1 VANSAG
7 SSKPSGKSKPSGT
20 ATRAAAAGPK
30 RKAGAKSSDK
40 NSTKPSKPRPPAAKR
55 SSTPTEAKPAAIG
68 AAFFDLDRTLL
79 RGASGEVFSEAMRA
93 AGLVSRTIPGEKFV
107 YALFN
112 TVGETLPSMALARQA
127 VTFAKGHSRSAV
139 LAAAESV
146 ADQLVD
152 LVQPFAEAVFETH
165 RAAGRPIVLATTSP
179 YDLVKPFADRLG
191 LDGVVATRYAVDDDG
206 DTYLGSLA
214 GPFVWSAGKLEAVRS
229 YADQHNIDLRESYAY
244 SDSVYDTPL
253 LAAVGRAV
261 VVNPDPR
268 MRIMAA
274 ARGWPIQN
282 LDVSPGVKKVP
293 GIGME
298 LQQVAMAFS
307 RPSMMPYADF
317 DIRGVHNI
325 PADGPVIL
333 VGNHRSYFDSTV
345 MALVVAKSGR
355 TIRFLGKKEVFDVPV
370 FGALVK
376 AMGGIRVDR
385 GTGSD
390 EPLEAA
396 AAALRGG
403 EMIGIMPEGTIPRG
417 PAFFD
422 PELKGRWGA
431 ARLAQM
437 TGATVIPVGLWGTEK
452 VWPRSSRVPNVLRV
466 TDPPL
471 VSAVVGKPVELHHES
486 LDADT
491 KAIMKAIVALLPSE
505 ARLHHTPTAEQLAA
519 TYPPGYQ
526 GQPEAESERRP
537 GTD

>member
-1 VANSAG
+1 
-7 SSKPSGKSKPSGT
+7 
-20 ATRAAAAGPK
+20 
-30 RKAGAKSSDK
+30 
-40 NSTKPSKPRPPAAKR
+40 
-55 SSTPTEAKPAAIG
+55 
-68 AAFFDLDRTLL
+68 
-79 RGASGEVFSEAMRA
+79 MRA
-93 AGLVSRTIPGEKFV
+93 AGLVSRTIPGEKLI

-139 LAAAESV
+139 LAAADSV
-146 ADQLVD
+146 ADQLVA
-152 LVQPFAEAVFETH
+152 LVQPFAESVFETH

-191 LDGVVATRYAVDDDG
+191 LDGVIATKYAVESDG
-206 DTYLGSLA
+206 DTYDGSLA

-229 YADQHNIDLRESYAY
+229 WAREHDVDLRQSYAY

-253 LAAVGRAV
+253 LAAVGHGI

-282 LDVSPGVKKVP
+282 LDVSPGVRKVP
-293 GIGME
+293 GLGLE
-298 LQQVAMAFS
+298 LQRVAMSFS
-307 RPSMMPYADF
+307 RASMMPYADF
-317 DIRGVHNI
+317 DIRGVQNI
-325 PADGPVIL
+325 PERGPVIL
-333 VGNHRSYFDSTV
+333 VGNHRSYFDSTLV
-345 MALVVAKSGR
+345 ALVVARSGR
-355 TIRFLGKKEVFDVPV
+355 TVRFLGKKEVFDVPV
-370 FGALVK
+370 FGAVAK

-403 EMIGIMPEGTIPRG
+403 EMIAIMPEGTIPRG

-437 TGATVIPVGLWGTEK
+437 TGATVIPVGIWGTEK
-452 VWPRSSRVPNVLRV
+452 VWPRSSRLPNVLNV

-471 VSAVVGKPVELHHES
+471 VAAVVGKPVELKGKS

-491 KAIMKAIVALLPSE
+491 KRIMKAITQLLPPE
-505 ARLHHTPTAEQLAA
+505 ARAHHDPTPEELAL

-526 GQPEAESERRP
+526 GDPDSETERRP